1 MDYPWRYHPEFEI
14 IFVEKS
20 NGIRLMG
27 NHAGSFSDG
36 DLMFIHWK
44 YLSPEEYDVSKVR
57 MYYHS
62 IRVA

>member
-44 YLSPEEYDVSKVR
+44 YLCLCIMENDKRHEE
-57 MYYHS
+57 
-62 IRVA
+62 